1 MPLYE
6 YKCQRCNRR
15 FEELYKVSEA
25 PAILECMCG
34 ALADKAISLIA
45 NTAAK
50 WGDSHGYY
58 DRGLGAY
65 VENSQHR
72 ERLMKAKGVV
82 SMEDYGKNYAEDRL
96 EKRQA
101 DYDQHEVDV
110 ANYKQYRALGQSK
123 GEAMAEVYN
132 ADRIL
137 EN

>member
-1 MPLYE
+1 MPMYE
-6 YKCQRCNRR
+6 YKCVQCNRR
-15 FEELYKVSEA
+15 FEELFKVA
-25 PAILECMCG
+25 DCPTVLECMCG
-34 ALADKAISLIA
+34 GLADRAVSLIA
-45 NTAAK
+45 NTAAR

-58 DRGLGAY
+58 DRGLGSY

-82 SMEDYGKNYAEDRL
+82 SMEDYSTNYAEDKL
-96 EKRQA
+96 EDRES
-101 DYDQHEVDV
+101 DYKQHEVDV